1 MMDALKQKFGE
12 QNPEERDRRKKQL
25 IGINFFQLALCLT
38 MVIIGVQY
46 NDLEDCRSGDAPKYL
61 LLGRVLIIMSS
72 ATCVAAIFF
81 LDLFDDANRFT
92 ESKYFKKWK
101 ISENIQFFWPF
112 FLLSSSCDNFTQEFK
127 AKIVI

>member
-1 MMDALKQKFGE
+1 MHAIRLLSERIQNHCMMDALKQKFGE

-61 LLGRVLIIMSS
+61 LLGRVLDIMSNK
-72 ATCVAAIFF
+72 TCVAAILFWIF
-81 LDLFDDANRFT
+81 LISQADLQKVKF
-92 ESKYFKKWK
+92 
-101 ISENIQFFWPF
+101 
-112 FLLSSSCDNFTQEFK
+112 
-127 AKIVI
+127 

>member
-61 LLGRVLIIMSS
+61 LLGRVLDIMSS
-72 ATCVAAIFF
+72 ATCVAAKVCRVEVAQYSM
-81 LDLFDDANRFT
+81 LLRDTRFR
-92 ESKYFKKWK
+92 
-101 ISENIQFFWPF
+101 
-112 FLLSSSCDNFTQEFK
+112 
-127 AKIVI
+127 